1 VAIAAVA
8 ARLMSDPNVVIDV
21 RMLRHAGIG
30 TYIRNVVPRVMTA
43 RPSWHF
49 TLLASPHASPDWQTN
64 ARTDVATCASDIY
77 TVREQI
83 EIPFRI
89 PARADVFWS
98 PHYNVPVLSQLPL
111 VVTVHDVCHLAMT
124 ELYGGAARAAYA
136 KFMFGAVRRRATEIL
151 FDSHFTRTEF
161 VRHVGEPRSATT
173 ALLGVDAAWRS
184 AARTVRPHERPYV
197 LFVGSAKP
205 HKNLGALI
213 EAFGM
218 SRDEIPGHD
227 LILLGSFRRQ
237 RTIDSTAIAL
247 ADSLGDRVRIVA
259 DVEDESV
266 RAYVAHAAALVLPSL
281 YEGFGL
287 PAVEAMA
294 AGCPCLVS
302 NAASLPEVCAGAALY
317 CDPANPAD
325 IASQLM
331 RLLSDAE
338 LRATLVQCGHIRAA
352 ALDWDETA
360 RHTASA
366 LDRALGA
373 ELRVA

>member
-1 VAIAAVA
+1 
-8 ARLMSDPNVVIDV
+8 MSAPNVVIDV

-43 RPSWHF
+43 RPNWRF
-49 TLLASPHASPDWQTN
+49 TFLAAPQALPDWQTN
-64 ARTDVATCASDIY
+64 GRTVVTTCVSDIY
-77 TVREQI
+77 TVREQL
-83 EIPFRI
+83 EIPFRT
-89 PARADVFWS
+89 PRRADLFWS
-98 PHYNVPVLSQLPL
+98 PHYNVPILSRLPL

-124 ELYGGAARAAYA
+124 ELYGGAARATYA
-136 KFMFGAVRRRATEIL
+136 KFMFGEVRRRASEIL
-151 FDSHFTRTEF
+151 FDSDFTRTEF
-161 VRHVGEPRSATT
+161 IRHVGVPRSATT
-173 ALLGVDAAWRS
+173 ALLGVDAVWRS
-184 AARTVRPHERPYV
+184 ARETTRPHERPYV

-205 HKNLGALI
+205 HKNLVALL

-218 SRDEIPGHD
+218 SRDEIPDHD

-247 ADSLGDRVRIVA
+247 ANSLGERVRIVA
-259 DVEDESV
+259 DPGDDAV

-302 NAASLPEVCAGAALY
+302 NVASLPEVCATGALY

-325 IASQLM
+325 IARQLV
-331 RLLSDAE
+331 RLLNDTE
-338 LRATLVQCGHIRAA
+338 LRATLVRAGQLRAA
-352 ALDWDETA
+352 ALDWEETA

-366 LDRALGA
+366 LDRALGT
-373 ELRVA
+373 EVRIE